1 MQVDRRFQPWNWR
14 ARLRH
19 LAGWRGLV
27 LLFLAGAAAALAMA
41 PYHVWPIWIV
51 SLSALLW
58 RLDGVRRG
66 PKPLRGG
73 FVSGFVFGMGYF
85 LAGTYWV
92 GFAFINRGPEFAA
105 LVPIALPL
113 FAALL
118 AAFWGMAGA
127 LYARFAQNTEWRV
140 LTFAA
145 LFALTEWLRGHVFS
159 GLPWN
164 LPAYTWPAG
173 GAVSQAA
180 SWLGVY
186 GLSFLTLLMFA
197 APAVAATK
205 NLAPRRLLPA
215 LSGFALLCIL
225 FFAGGLR
232 LMGTTVPDVEGVRFR
247 IAHSNIT
254 QAEKWGDGGADL
266 ARDRY
271 MALTNRP
278 GLEDVT
284 HVLWPEGALP
294 IYMLEDG
301 QTLSRL
307 GAALNDGPA
316 LIAGINRR
324 ARAGDEI
331 VYHNALSAV
340 RFEQG
345 SLHVDALYDKV
356 LLVPFGETIP
366 LAWLISAIG
375 FDEFARLQFTPGPR
389 AIVADI
395 PGVPPMMPLICYEAI
410 FPHFW
415 QSTSERPEW
424 FFNLSNDAWFGDTS
438 GPRQHLVQSRYRSIE
453 AGIPLVRSAS
463 RGFSGVVDPLGRM
476 PVMVSPDQEGAFDV
490 TLPRALEPTPY
501 ALYGDLLFLF
511 MILSVIAGLVLQKLR
526 FIKKQKTSQL

>member
-1 MQVDRRFQPWNWR
+1 MQIERRFQPWTWR

-19 LAGWRGLV
+19 LDGWRGLAAS
-27 LLFLAGAAAALAMA
+27 FLAGLLAVLALA
-41 PYHVWPIWIV
+41 PYHFWPVWIV
-51 SLSALLW
+51 SLAVLLW
-58 RLDGVRRG
+58 RLDGARRG
-66 PKPLRGG
+66 HRPLRGG
-73 FVSGFVFGMGYF
+73 FVTGLVFGMGYF
-85 LAGTYWV
+85 LAGTFWV

-113 FAALL
+113 FAAML
-118 AAFWGMAGA
+118 AVFWGIAGA
-127 LYARFAQNTEWRV
+127 IYARFAQNTEWRV
-140 LTFAA
+140 LSFAA
-145 LFALTEWLRGHVFS
+145 IFALTEWVRSHIFS

-173 GAVSQAA
+173 GAVSQSA

-197 APAVAATK
+197 APAMLATRD
-205 NLAPRRLLPA
+205 LGPRRLLPA
-215 LSGFALLCIL
+215 LSGFALLCVL
-225 FFAGGLR
+225 FFAGSLR
-232 LMGTTVPDVEGVRFR
+232 LVSTTVPDVEDVRLR

-254 QAEKWGDGGADL
+254 QAEKWGDEGEDI

-271 MALTNRP
+271 MSLTRQP
-278 GLEDVT
+278 GLDEVT

-307 GAALNDGPA
+307 GTALNDGPA

-324 ARAGDEI
+324 ARAGDEV
-331 VYHNALSAV
+331 VYHNSLAAMRFRGGELS
-340 RFEQG
+340 
-345 SLHVDALYDKV
+345 VDALYDKV

-366 LAWLISAIG
+366 MASLISAIG

-389 AIVADI
+389 AIVAEI
-395 PGVPPMMPLICYEAI
+395 PGLPPMMPLICYEAV

-415 QSTSERPEW
+415 QSTAERPEW

-453 AGIPLVRSAS
+453 AGIPLIRSAS
-463 RGFSGVVDPLGRM
+463 RGYSGVVDPLGRM
-476 PVMVSPDQEGAFDV
+476 PVIIAPEQEGAFDV
-490 TLPRALEPTPY
+490 TLPRALSPTPY
-501 ALYGDLLFLF
+501 AMYGDLLFWF
-511 MILSVIAGLVLQKLR
+511 MVLGVFGGLALQKLR
-526 FIKKQKTSQL
+526 FIKKLKTSQL

>member
-1 MQVDRRFQPWNWR
+1 M
-14 ARLRH
+14 RLRH
-19 LAGWRGLV
+19 LNGWRGLAV
-27 LLFLAGAAAALAMA
+27 SFLAGMLAVLALA
-41 PYHVWPIWIV
+41 PFHFWPIWIL
-51 SLSALLW
+51 SLAVLLW
-58 RLDGVRRG
+58 RLDGDRRG
-66 PKPLRGG
+66 PKPMRRSFLTG
-73 FVSGFVFGMGYF
+73 FLFGMGYF

-105 LVPIALPL
+105 LIPVALPL
-113 FAALL
+113 FAAML
-118 AAFWGMAGA
+118 AAFWGVAGSI
-127 LYARFAQNTEWRV
+127 YARFAQNTEWRV
-140 LTFAA
+140 LSFAA
-145 LFALTEWLRGHVFS
+145 VFALTEWLRGHIFS

-197 APAVAATK
+197 APAMLVTR
-205 NLAPRRLLPA
+205 NLGVRRLLPG
-215 LSGFALLCIL
+215 LSGFALLCVL

-232 LMGTTVPDVEGVRFR
+232 LMSTAVPDVENVRLR

-254 QAEKWGDGGADL
+254 QGEKWGEGGDDI

-271 MALTNRP
+271 MNLTTQP
-278 GLEDVT
+278 GLDQVT

-324 ARAGDEI
+324 ARAGEET
-331 VYHNALSAV
+331 VYHNALAAM
-340 RFEQG
+340 RFEG
-345 SLHVDALYDKV
+345 GELSVDALYDKV

-366 LAWLISAIG
+366 LAALISAIG

-395 PGVPPMMPLICYEAI
+395 PGLPSMMPLICYEAI

-415 QSTSERPEW
+415 QSTADRPEW

-476 PVMVSPDQEGAFDV
+476 PVMIQPDAEGAFDV
-490 TLPRALEPTPY
+490 TLPRALAATPY
-501 ALYGDLLFLF
+501 SIYGDFLF
-511 MILSVIAGLVLQKLR
+511 WVMVLSVIAGLAMQR
-526 FIKKQKTSQL
+526 MSFIKKPENSQL

>member
-1 MQVDRRFQPWNWR
+1 MQIERRFQPWTWR
-14 ARLRH
+14 VRLRH
-19 LAGWRGLV
+19 LDGWRGLV
-27 LLFLAGAAAALAMA
+27 ASFLAGMLAVLALA
-41 PYHVWPIWIV
+41 PYHIWPVWIV
-51 SLSALLW
+51 SLAVLLW
-58 RLDGVRRG
+58 RLDGARRG

-73 FVSGFVFGMGYF
+73 FVTGLVFGMGYF
-85 LAGTYWV
+85 LAGTFWV

-113 FAALL
+113 FAAML
-118 AAFWGMAGA
+118 AVFWGIAGA
-127 LYARFAQNTEWRV
+127 IYARFAQNTEWRV
-140 LTFAA
+140 LSFAA
-145 LFALTEWLRGHVFS
+145 IFALTEWLRSHIFS

-164 LPAYTWPAG
+164 LPAYTWSAG
-173 GAVSQAA
+173 GAVSQSA

-197 APAVAATK
+197 APAMLATRG
-205 NLAPRRLLPA
+205 LGPRRLLPA
-215 LSGFALLCIL
+215 LSGFALLCVL

-232 LMGTTVPDVEGVRFR
+232 LLSTTVPDVQDVRLR

-254 QAEKWGDGGADL
+254 QAEKWGDDGEDV

-271 MALTNRP
+271 MSLTRQP
-278 GLEDVT
+278 GLDEVT

-324 ARAGDEI
+324 ARAGEEV
-331 VYHNALSAV
+331 VYHNSLAAMRFQGGELS
-340 RFEQG
+340 
-345 SLHVDALYDKV
+345 VDALYDKV

-366 LAWLISAIG
+366 MASLISAIG

-389 AIVADI
+389 AIVAEI
-395 PGVPPMMPLICYEAI
+395 PGLPPMMPLICYEAI

-415 QSTSERPEW
+415 QSSSQRPEW

-453 AGIPLVRSAS
+453 AGIPLIRSAS

-476 PVMVSPDQEGAFDV
+476 PVMIGPDQEGAFDV
-490 TLPRALEPTPY
+490 TLPRALAPTPY
-501 ALYGDLLFLF
+501 SLYGDLLFWLMVLGVF
-511 MILSVIAGLVLQKLR
+511 AGLAVQKLR
-526 FIKKQKTSQL
+526 FIKKQKTSQP

>member
-1 MQVDRRFQPWNWR
+1 MQIERRFQPWTWR
-14 ARLRH
+14 VRLRH
-19 LAGWRGLV
+19 LDGWRGLV
-27 LLFLAGAAAALAMA
+27 ASFLAGMLAVLALA
-41 PYHVWPIWIV
+41 PYHIWPVWIV
-51 SLSALLW
+51 SLAVLLW
-58 RLDGVRRG
+58 RLDGARRG

-73 FVSGFVFGMGYF
+73 FVTGLVFGMGYF
-85 LAGTYWV
+85 LAGTFWV

-113 FAALL
+113 FAAML
-118 AAFWGMAGA
+118 AVFWGIAGA
-127 LYARFAQNTEWRV
+127 IYARFAQNTEWRV
-140 LTFAA
+140 LSFAA
-145 LFALTEWLRGHVFS
+145 IFALTEWLRSHIFS

-164 LPAYTWPAG
+164 LPAYTWSAG
-173 GAVSQAA
+173 GAVSQSA

-197 APAVAATK
+197 APAMLATRG
-205 NLAPRRLLPA
+205 LGPRRLLPA
-215 LSGFALLCIL
+215 LSGFALLCVL

-232 LMGTTVPDVEGVRFR
+232 LLSTTVPDVQDVRLR

-254 QAEKWGDGGADL
+254 QAEKWGDDGEHV

-271 MALTNRP
+271 MSLTRQP
-278 GLEDVT
+278 GLDEVT

-324 ARAGDEI
+324 ARAGEEV
-331 VYHNALSAV
+331 VYHNSLAAMRFQGGELS
-340 RFEQG
+340 
-345 SLHVDALYDKV
+345 VDALYDKV

-366 LAWLISAIG
+366 MASLISAIG

-389 AIVADI
+389 AIVAEI
-395 PGVPPMMPLICYEAI
+395 PGLPPMMPLICYEAI

-453 AGIPLVRSAS
+453 AGIPLIRSAS

-476 PVMVSPDQEGAFDV
+476 PVMIAPDQEGAFDV
-490 TLPRALEPTPY
+490 TLPRALAPTPY
-501 ALYGDLLFLF
+501 SLYGDLLFWLMVLGVF
-511 MILSVIAGLVLQKLR
+511 AGLAVQKLR
-526 FIKKQKTSQL
+526 FIKKQKISQP